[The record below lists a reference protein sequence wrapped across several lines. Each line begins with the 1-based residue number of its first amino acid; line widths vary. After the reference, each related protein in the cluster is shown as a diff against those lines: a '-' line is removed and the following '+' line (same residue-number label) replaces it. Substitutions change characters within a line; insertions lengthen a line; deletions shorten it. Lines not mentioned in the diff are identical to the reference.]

1 MICYI
6 DNVRTKRKNK
16 RKGAVA
22 EQRGNYRKIKDNAY
36 ENRLR
41 KKGLF
46 KLLITQ
52 LTLAKNNMAIYRMI
66 TGTNTVITILVKRYK
81 Y

>member
-1 MICYI
+1 MVCYI

-16 RKGAVA
+16 RKGAGD
-22 EQRGNYRKIKDNAY
+22 RDNYRKIKNNAQ

-52 LTLAKNNMAIYRMI
+52 LVLAENNMEIYGMI
-66 TGTNTVITILVKRYK
+66 T
-81 Y
+81 